1 MAVKLAALPM
11 ILGATAIGATT
22 AALPALLAKKPKGP
36 TIAPPVTRDDALEAA
51 RRDDELRRRTGSA
64 ANIIV
69 PDGAGEASTA
79 SAKSEASTASA
90 KTLLG
95 E

>member
-1 MAVKLAALPM
+1 MAVKLAAAALPA
-11 ILGATAIGATT
+11 ILGAGAVTAAAT
-22 AALPALLAKKPKGP
+22 ALPALLAKKPKGP
-36 TIAPPVTRDDALEAA
+36 AIAPPVTRDDALEAA
-51 RRDDELRRRTGSA
+51 RRDDELRRRQGSA

-69 PDGAGEASTA
+69 SDGAGEASTA
-79 SAKSEASTASA
+79 TA